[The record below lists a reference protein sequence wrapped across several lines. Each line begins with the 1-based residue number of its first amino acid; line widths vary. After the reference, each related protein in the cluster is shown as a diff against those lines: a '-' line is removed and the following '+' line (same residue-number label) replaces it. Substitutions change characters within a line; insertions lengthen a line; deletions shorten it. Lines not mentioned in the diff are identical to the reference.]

1 MKTLTLTE
9 FQDTCCCCPLL
20 ALCIAA
26 AAATFPIA
34 GCLPRPSRAWR
45 PLKTPFP
52 STRFFLSPLCLDSCI
67 SRTSLWSY
75 FLLFFFLFGCFQLCL
90 QAVFFSVLFL
100 CICLLVFCVA
110 GIFFPFH
117 LFRTILRVFLPLSLT
132 VLVLF
137 YQFALI
143 YRSQPRIFSVR
154 ISSPMISDSVGPGCR
169 GWACLSAAQGGT
181 AYESARDNSLE
192 FQWNGCGKGL
202 CGWGVDGETMQVDLV
217 CRFVGIVEG
226 NEGGW

>member
-45 PLKTPFP
+45 PLKTTFP
-52 STRFFLSPLCLDSCI
+52 SRRFFLSPLCLDSCI

-75 FLLFFFLFGCFQLCL
+75 FLLVLFPVWLFSALSSGCC
-90 QAVFFSVLFL
+90 FSVLFL

-117 LFRTILRVFLPLSLT
+117 LFRTILRVFLPLYLS

-137 YQFALI
+137 YRFALI

-154 ISSPMISDSVGPGCR
+154 ISSPMISDC
-169 GWACLSAAQGGT
+169 WAWLQRLGVLIG
-181 AYESARDNSLE
+181 RPR
-192 FQWNGCGKGL
+192 WNRVREC
-202 CGWGVDGETMQVDLV
+202 T
-217 CRFVGIVEG
+217 
-226 NEGGW
+226 